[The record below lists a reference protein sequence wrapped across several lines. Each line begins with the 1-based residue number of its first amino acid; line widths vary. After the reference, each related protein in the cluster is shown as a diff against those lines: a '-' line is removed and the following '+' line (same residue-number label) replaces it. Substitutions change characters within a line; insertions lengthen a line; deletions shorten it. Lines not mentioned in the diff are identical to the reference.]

1 MPRKGRMF
9 PGVTRQVVIADE
21 THQWLCD
28 IARKENKYIGEL
40 ADELLRHALA
50 TRHRRSPR
58 SNGTRT
64 RPRKPST
71 ALLQ

>member
-28 IARKENKYIGEL
+28 IAREENKYIGEL
-40 ADELLRHALA
+40 ADEILRQALA
-50 TRHRRSPR
+50 TRPRRIAR
-58 SNGTRT
+58 SHGTRT

-71 ALLQ
+71 ALLR